1 MKSKKSCSRR
11 FSPYALCFLLAVS
24 LLLPA
29 AGTHASSAKSAN
41 GVWGEFGKYVAG
53 TFYVKEGN
61 GTISLW
67 TFNRDGT
74 MTGASSAQVELDFGT
89 QHGTWKR
96 IGPRDIAAV
105 HLDFSYDETGA
116 LENVARVDYSVHF
129 SRDFRRFEG
138 EFTVRFFNPET
149 QDPLDL
155 STYAGEIE
163 TDTFTGRRLT
173 VSPY

>member
-1 MKSKKSCSRR
+1 MKSKKSCSSR
-11 FSPYALCFLLAVS
+11 FRPYTLCLLLTAS

-29 AGTHASSAKSAN
+29 TGIHASSMKTGYGDWN
-41 GVWGEFGKYVAG
+41 EFEKHVAG
-53 TFYVKEGN
+53 TFYVREGS

-67 TFNRDGT
+67 TFNDDGT
-74 MTGASSAQVELDFGT
+74 MTGASSAQAAFGFGA

-96 IGPRDIAAV
+96 IGPHEIAAV
-105 HLDFSYDETGA
+105 HLDFSYDETGT
-116 LENVARVDYSVHF
+116 LKNVARVDY
-129 SRDFRRFEG
+129 
-138 EFTVRFFNPET
+138 TVRFNPDFSWFEGRFIVRFFDPET

-155 STYAGEIE
+155 STYAGQPE